1 MRSNHHVHLL
11 IPNELRAQ
19 SAMSSQTDNKAI
31 IANCLED
38 ATFSELPNQEHGKV
52 RDSYSLSNGLRV
64 MISSDRQ
71 SAFDQVLAAVP
82 FKGQVLNQVAQFWFE
97 QTADICPNHILNVP
111 DPNVVIGKN
120 LEMLPIEMVVRD
132 YMTGSTE
139 TSIWPMYERGERTL
153 YGHAFPEGLSKNQKL
168 PGTIITPTTKAAQG
182 EHDAPITADQI
193 LAQNVLTEAQWTE
206 VSEKS
211 LALFARGREI
221 AAKNG
226 LILVDTKYEFG
237 LDKKGI
243 ITIAD
248 EIHTPDSSRF
258 WIASSYAERLAQG
271 KEPESLDKEFLRL
284 WIAERCDPY
293 KDPIPDIPAET
304 IIEFSEKYIRLFEQ
318 VTGQTFIKPDLGVSV
333 RDRIYANLAKA
344 LPNYF

>member
-1 MRSNHHVHLL
+1 VKNNDDVLL
-11 IPNELRAQ
+11 LTSTRFRAN
-19 SAMSSQTDNKAI
+19 AVMNNQTEIEAI
-31 IANCLED
+31 IANCLEV
-38 ATFSELPNQEHGKV
+38 ATFSELPNHEQGKV
-52 RDSYSLSNGLRV
+52 RDSYNLADSRRV

-97 QTADICPNHILNVP
+97 QTADICPNHILEVP
-111 DPNVVIGKN
+111 DPNVVIAKN

-139 TSIWPMYERGERTL
+139 TSIWPMYERGERVL
-153 YGHAFPEGLSKNQKL
+153 YGHVFPEGLSKNQKL
-168 PGTIITPTTKAAQG
+168 PATIITPTTKAAQG

-193 LAQNVLTEAQWTE
+193 LTQNVLSEAHWNE

-211 LALFARGREI
+211 LALFSRGREI
-221 AAKNG
+221 AAQNG

-237 LDKKGI
+237 LDENGVV
-243 ITIAD
+243 TIAD

-258 WIASSYAERLAQG
+258 WISSSYAGRLAQA

-284 WIAERCDPY
+284 WISRRCDPY
-293 KDPIPDIPAET
+293 KDAIPNIPNET
-304 IIEFSEKYIRLFEQ
+304 IIKFSEKYIRLYEQ
-318 VTGQTFIKPDLGVSV
+318 VTGQTFVKPDLNVSV
-333 RDRIYANLAKA
+333 RDRIHRNLVKA
-344 LPNYF
+344 LPTYF